1 MLLTDEELES
11 ITGYVRHSAQ
21 ARWLREHGWMF
32 ELAASG
38 RPVVSRS
45 YAEAK
50 MGGANS
56 AWKPDFSG
64 LR

>member
-1 MLLTDEELES
+1 MLLNPEELQD

-45 YAEAK
+45 YAELK
-50 MGGANS
+50 LGGAIS
-56 AWKPDFSG
+56 SWKPDFSG